1 MFVIWRWQSPQAD
14 LQIQHNL
21 NENPN
26 KQELISCFWNLYER
40 EKRKERK
47 EKSEN
52 FLKEFENNINVG
64 ELTR

>member
-1 MFVIWRWQSPQAD
+1 MFVIQRWQSPQVA

-26 KQELISCFWNLYER
+26 KQKLISCFWNLYER

-47 EKSEN
+47 EKSGN
-52 FLKEFENNINVG
+52 FVKEFENNINVG
-64 ELTR
+64 ELT